1 MSMTIVIICDYAFI
15 KGGDTKVAIMS
26 AKALQKR
33 GHRVICFA
41 GVQPIDE
48 EMLNLGIEVICTK
61 QSDILNNHNKLYAA
75 LQGIWNY
82 NAQVQLSNLLK
93 RLDKKNTIIH
103 VHSVVKALSPSIYKV
118 LDREGFKVVCTLH
131 DYFLACPNG
140 AFYDFKD
147 NHICNLI
154 PLSAKCIVR
163 KCDSR
168 KHSHKLWRLL
178 RAYIQKYYYRIP
190 QQIKYVISLS
200 DLSETILRTYLPQNA
215 KFYRVNNPIDVSKD
229 TPVNIKENNYFAFVG
244 RLSREK
250 GVEILAEIAKNIK
263 TEIIFIG
270 DGPSRSKIEEIN
282 PDLEITGWKNKE
294 EVDGLLRSARTL
306 IFPSLWY
313 ETFGLVVLESAALGL
328 PAIVP
333 DTSACRELVHNN
345 VSGLWFKGGDIV
357 DLIKKIRLLEDT
369 SYAKRL
375 GKAAYDNYWNSP
387 FTIDKHVNNLEFVYN
402 DILNG

>member
-1 MSMTIVIICDYAFI
+1 MTIVIICDYAFI
-15 KGGDTKVAIMS
+15 KGGDTKVAITS

-33 GHRVICFA
+33 GYKVICFA
-41 GVQPIDE
+41 GVEPIDE

-61 QSDILNNHNKLYAA
+61 QFDILNNDNGLYAS

-82 NAQVQLSNLLK
+82 SAQVKLSNLLK

-103 VHSVVKALSPSIYKV
+103 VHSVVKALSPSIYKI

-140 AFYDFKD
+140 SFYDFQD

-154 PLSAKCIVR
+154 PLSAKCIIR
-163 KCDSR
+163 KCDPR

-178 RAYIQKYYYRIP
+178 RAYIQKHYYGIP
-190 QQIKYVISLS
+190 QQLKYFITLS
-200 DLSETILRTYLPQNA
+200 DLSETILRSYLPQNA

-229 TPVNIKENNYFAFVG
+229 TPVNIIENNYFAFAG

-250 GVEILAEIAKNIK
+250 GVEILAEISKKIK
-263 TEIIFIG
+263 RKIIFIG
-270 DGPSRSKIEEIN
+270 DGPSRNKIEEIN
-282 PDLEITGWKNKE
+282 PDIMITGWKNKE
-294 EVDGLLRSARTL
+294 EINELLQSARAL

-313 ETFGLVVLESAALGL
+313 ETSGLVVLESAALGL

-333 DTSACRELVHNN
+333 DTSASKELVRIM
-345 VSGLWFKGGDIV
+345 LPAYALKGA
-357 DLIKKIRLLEDT
+357 T
-369 SYAKRL
+369 
-375 GKAAYDNYWNSP
+375 
-387 FTIDKHVNNLEFVYN
+387 
-402 DILNG
+402 